1 MICIFFIAFRIAI
14 NRVPPT
20 NDASEIVVQCKR
32 MLLLVDDDDDHDH
45 ENILTS
51 LRRLLR
57 RNSYEI
63 LYAPP
68 WLNAYSW
75 ISR

>member
-1 MICIFFIAFRIAI
+1 MIYIFFIAFRIAI

-32 MLLLVDDDDDHDH
+32 MLLLADHDH

-68 WLNAYSW
+68 WLNAYS
-75 ISR
+75 